1 MAYHCLFFVTLQAP
15 YSLLALADVAIANL
29 DPQQNHPAAAMPA
42 ADAAAEVAAQPGSF
56 LKAHRARLVLVSQP
70 TLTQLLQQLQET
82 AAATAA
88 AGDSTPA
95 PGAFASLKKCP
106 AIAVPPLQARPSDIG
121 PLAIAAG
128 QGTACLRGYKG
139 IQLSAAALQQLTSY
153 PFPGNEAELKG
164 LVQRA
169 IMLHAP
175 APGARSV
182 SSFESP
188 LCSCDGEECCSSHGR
203 VDGGCCGKG
212 GCSTGEPT
220 APVLTLEAGDFWA
233 ATGKADRARMDVLEL
248 FPWLKRFILGTGEE
262 FDPALT
268 QIQECKSLTAN
279 DAESRK

>member
-1 MAYHCLFFVTLQAP
+1 VTGFLFLTLQAP
-15 YSLLALADVAIANL
+15 YSLLALADAAVANL
-29 DPQQNHPAAAMPA
+29 DPQQNPPAAEVPTA
-42 ADAAAEVAAQPGSF
+42 AAAAAAAEAAARPGSF
-56 LKAHRARLVLVSQP
+56 LKAHRTRLVLVSQP
-70 TLTQLLQQLQET
+70 TLTQLLQQLQES
-82 AAATAA
+82 AAAA

-95 PGAFASLKKCP
+95 PAAFASLKKCP
-106 AIAVPPLQARPSDIG
+106 SIAVPALQARPSDIG

-128 QGTACLRGYKG
+128 QGTACLRGYSG

-182 SSFESP
+182 SSFESS
-188 LCSCDGEECCSSHGR
+188 LYSCDGEECCSSRGR
-203 VDGGCCGKG
+203 VDGGCCSEG

-220 APVLTLEAGDFWA
+220 APVLTLEAADFWA

-262 FDPALT
+262 GSQSFDPDPGMQA
-268 QIQECKSLTAN
+268 SLLRRVLQVAT
-279 DAESRK
+279 